1 MGSMRANRRGYPVAL
16 GVFAASVILA
26 FSFNNDYYLVI
37 MCQIACYFIA
47 ALGLNFITGL
57 AGQPNMGAA
66 GTFSLGAY
74 TSSLVSMKLG
84 VSPFAAMF
92 FVLLAGWLIG
102 RVLGYPTLRLEGV
115 YLALISMLFAEVVR
129 IVIMNMPNFTGG
141 AAGLKNI
148 PYYNI
153 FGFTFSKFRDIA
165 VLYAVFTLIMT
176 YAAHRITR
184 SRWGRSFVAVRDN
197 VEAVGSCGINVSAI
211 KIAAYTVCC
220 VFICVA
226 GAMQAHYLTYLSPVS
241 FSGLLSNSFVI
252 IIILGGIGTVSGAFV
267 GAIIVVMLPELLR
280 FIGEYYMLVYVS
292 IVMLNLMFLPRGIVP
307 TLLGTRGGVSSAD
320 AIRMFLS
327 TGKKGDG
334 GNE

>member
-1 MGSMRANRRGYPVAL
+1 MGNMRVSKRGYPIAL
-16 GVFAASVILA
+16 VVFAVSIILT
-26 FSFNNDYYLVI
+26 FTFTNDYYLVI
-37 MCQIACYFIA
+37 MCQVACYYIA

-57 AGQPNMGAA
+57 TGQPNMGAA

-84 VSPFAAMF
+84 VSPFLAMF
-92 FVLLAGWLIG
+92 FVLAMGWLIG
-102 RVLGYPTLRLEGV
+102 KVLGFPTLRLEGV

-148 PYYNI
+148 PNYHI
-153 FGFTFSKFRDIA
+153 FGFTFSKYRDT
-165 VLYAVFTLIMT
+165 VLLYTVFALIMT
-176 YAAHRITR
+176 YIAHRITR

-252 IIILGGIGTVSGAFV
+252 ILILGGIGTVSGAFV
-267 GAIIVVMLPELLR
+267 GSIIVVLLPEILR
-280 FIGEYYMLVYVS
+280 FVGEYYMLVYVS

-307 TLLGTRGGVSSAD
+307 TLLRTQGGVSSVE
-320 AIRMFLS
+320 AIKMFFS
-327 TGKKGDG
+327 MGKKGVDG
-334 GNE
+334 DE